1 MEVREERSDA
11 VALDGEWAAIRRTL
25 NDYMERHG
33 IGVAALRQQ
42 IAAGTDRSPDDLTD
56 QALLR
61 FLAGRERAGN
71 DIVALCTAFAEQT
84 GQRDPVIALGDAL
97 AGFQQCDP
105 DDDRRAAICGAYEVT
120 AHLAPIEGL
129 PVKDPAVR
137 YGAISFE
144 AIAGRPYLRAVETT
158 PDRSAS
164 KLREEAGQDHVFEG
178 VALVQAHGVTAY
190 LRDMLTRRPKSYVLD
205 RQAAA
210 RPGKFSGI
218 VTSPAYDGRTGAG
231 GVVLDVT
238 LAEIKQE

>member
-1 MEVREERSDA
+1 VAVREKTSET
-11 VALDGEWAAIRRTL
+11 ALIDGQWAALRRKL
-25 NDYMERHG
+25 NDYMERER

-42 IAAGTDRSPDDLTD
+42 IAAKADKAAGDLTD

-71 DIVALCTAFAEQT
+71 DIVALCAAFAEQAS
-84 GQRDPVIALGDAL
+84 QRDPVIALGDAL
-97 AGFQQCDP
+97 AGFQQCDS
-105 DDDRRAAICGAYEVT
+105 DDERRAAVCGTYEVT
-120 AHLAPIEGL
+120 AHLAPIEGF

-238 LAEIKQE
+238 LAEIKQD